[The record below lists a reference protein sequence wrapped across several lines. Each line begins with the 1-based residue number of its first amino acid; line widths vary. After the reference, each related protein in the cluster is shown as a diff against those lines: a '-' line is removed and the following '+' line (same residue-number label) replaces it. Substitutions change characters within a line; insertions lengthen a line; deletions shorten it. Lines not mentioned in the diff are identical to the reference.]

1 MIYFF
6 IAQLFSLL
14 LDLGTVGQ
22 HSDRHK
28 DLQILLLRQQL
39 RILQRQH
46 PATPRIS
53 RWEKLTLAVLSRKL
67 TQMGRAAKGSFDQAL
82 LLFKPATVLKWHK
95 ELVRRTWTFK
105 RQPFIPRH
113 YSDPEI
119 VALLLR

>member
-46 PATPRIS
+46 PATP
-53 RWEKLTLAVLSRKL
+53 AFHV
-67 TQMGRAAKGSFDQAL
+67 GRN
-82 LLFKPATVLKWHK
+82 
-95 ELVRRTWTFK
+95 
-105 RQPFIPRH
+105 
-113 YSDPEI
+113 
-119 VALLLR
+119 